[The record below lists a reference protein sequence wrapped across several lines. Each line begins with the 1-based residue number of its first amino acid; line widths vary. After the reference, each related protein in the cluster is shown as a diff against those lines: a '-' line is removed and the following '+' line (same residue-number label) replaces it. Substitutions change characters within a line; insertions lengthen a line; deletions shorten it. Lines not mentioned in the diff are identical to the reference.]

1 MLWAY
6 CEYVLRAA
14 SLTLLYRTQV
24 FRKDVY
30 YPHLLFSIY
39 TNKIYW
45 NSSDLSLIND
55 AYTANAID
63 ATKKRDT
70 PLASRLHVQILNR
83 VQSELATL

>member
-1 MLWAY
+1 M
-6 CEYVLRAA
+6 
-14 SLTLLYRTQV
+14 

-70 PLASRLHVQILNR
+70 PLASRLHVQILNH